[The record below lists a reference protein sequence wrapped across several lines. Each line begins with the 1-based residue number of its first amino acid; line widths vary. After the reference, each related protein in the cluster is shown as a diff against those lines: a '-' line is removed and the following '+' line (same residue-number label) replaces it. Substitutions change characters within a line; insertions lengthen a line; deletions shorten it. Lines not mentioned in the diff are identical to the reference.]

1 MTFVRLHLL
10 LALAGLGAV
19 SIGGAVLETR
29 WAEETQAAL
38 AEAAADRAET
48 RRVEEAIAS
57 AQVRLALEHA
67 RLSSYE
73 TAPVH
78 LVVSRTDARLGVERG
93 SVVLRTAGIVTA
105 SPVGIDTVRSVSA
118 TGLGLAGGGR
128 LDAAAG
134 LSAADLTV
142 LRRLVRAGTVVYV
155 L

>member
-1 MTFVRLHLL
+1 MTLPRRALL
-10 LALAGLGAV
+10 LSLAGLGAL
-19 SIGGAVLETR
+19 SIGGARAAARWRTETR
-29 WAEETQAAL
+29 AAVD
-38 AEAAADRAET
+38 ATTAVAAET
-48 RRVEEAIAS
+48 RRLEEAIAR
-57 AQVRLALEHA
+57 AQVRLTLEQA
-67 RLSSYE
+67 RLRPYD

-78 LVVSRTDARLGVERG
+78 LVVSRADARLGVERG
-93 SVVLRTAGIVTA
+93 AVVLRTAGIVTA

>member
-1 MTFVRLHLL
+1 VLL
-10 LALAGLGAV
+10 LAGLGGV
-19 SIGGAVLETR
+19 SLGGAVLEAR
-29 WAEETQAAL
+29 WAGETQAAV
-38 AEAAADRAET
+38 AQAAASRAAT
-48 RRVEEAIAS
+48 RRIEEAVAR
-57 AQVRLALEHA
+57 ARVRLALEHA

-105 SPVGIDTVRSVSA
+105 LPVGVDTVRSVGA
-118 TGLGLAGGGR
+118 TGLGLASGGR

-134 LSAADLTV
+134 LSAADLAV
-142 LRRLVRAGTVVYV
+142 LRRLVRAGTVVHV